1 MSGLAGYIQG
11 AGARVATVADFGAH
25 RIQLFQGLRAS
36 AIRQARVVNAMLTC
50 QFRQWN
56 VELVLQ

>member
-25 RIQLFQGLRAS
+25 RIQLSKA
-36 AIRQARVVNAMLTC
+36 
-50 QFRQWN
+50 
-56 VELVLQ
+56 